1 MMFGNNNM
9 KINWQIK
16 KKRGNFRPR
25 LTYTITLESFEK
37 ELAIHAVRVE
47 SHIPMIP
54 SSHLSYCLPGEHERS
69 LSWKPDRYHVF
80 QVPYFK
86 IGYADGFI
94 RLPFKDSG
102 QYPEVVSSF
111 KKLREAYEK
120 KVRTVYAQPPLEQTG
135 SLDISEE
142 TRSRIAPMVTAS
154 RLLSLFG

>member
-1 MMFGNNNM
+1 M
-9 KINWQIK
+9 KVDWQIK

-25 LTYTITLESFEK
+25 LIYTITLESFEK
-37 ELAIHAVRVE
+37 KLAIHAVQVE

-54 SSHLSYCLPGEHERS
+54 SSHLSYCLPGEHERNP
-69 LSWKPDRYHVF
+69 SWKPDRYHVF

-86 IGYADGFI
+86 DGYTDGFI

-102 QYPEVVSSF
+102 HYPEVVSSF

-120 KVRTVYAQPPLEQTG
+120 KVISVYACPPLEQTG
-135 SLDISEE
+135 SLDISED
-142 TRSRIAPMVTAS
+142 TRSQIASRVTAD

>member
-1 MMFGNNNM
+1 ME
-9 KINWQIK
+9 INWQIK

-37 ELAIHAVRVE
+37 KLAIHAVQVE

-54 SSHLSYCLPGEHERS
+54 SSHLSYCLPGQHERI

-86 IGYADGFI
+86 DGYIDGFI

-111 KKLREAYEK
+111 KKLREEYEK
-120 KVRTVYAQPPLEQTG
+120 KMRSVYAHPPLEQTG
-135 SLDISEE
+135 SLDISED
-142 TRSRIAPMVTAS
+142 TRSRIASRVTAN

>member
-1 MMFGNNNM
+1 ME
-9 KINWQIK
+9 INWQIK

-37 ELAIHAVRVE
+37 KLAIHAVQVE
-47 SHIPMIP
+47 SHLPMIP
-54 SSHLSYCLPGEHERS
+54 SSHLSYCLPGQHERS
-69 LSWKPDRYHVF
+69 LSWKPGRYHVF

-86 IGYADGFI
+86 DGYIDGFI

-111 KKLREAYEK
+111 KKLREEYEK
-120 KVRTVYAQPPLEQTG
+120 KVRSVYAHPPLEQTC
-135 SLDISEE
+135 SLDISED
-142 TRSRIAPMVTAS
+142 TRSRIASRVTAS

>member
-1 MMFGNNNM
+1 M

-37 ELAIHAVRVE
+37 KLAIHAVQVE

-54 SSHLSYCLPGEHERS
+54 SSHLSYCMPGEHERS
-69 LSWKPDRYHVF
+69 PSWKPDRYHVF

-86 IGYADGFI
+86 DGYIDGFI

-102 QYPEVVSSF
+102 QYPEVVASF

-120 KVRTVYAQPPLEQTG
+120 KVISVYAHPPLEQTG
-135 SLDISEE
+135 SLDISKD
-142 TRSRIAPMVTAS
+142 TRSQIASRVTAD

>member
-1 MMFGNNNM
+1 M

-25 LTYTITLESFEK
+25 LIYTITLESFEK
-37 ELAIHAVRVE
+37 KLAIHAVQVE

-54 SSHLSYCLPGEHERS
+54 SSHLSYCLPGQHERS

-86 IGYADGFI
+86 DGYINGFL
-94 RLPFKDSG
+94 RLPFKNSG

-111 KKLREAYEK
+111 KKLREEYEK
-120 KVRTVYAQPPLEQTG
+120 KVRSVYAHPPLEQTG
-135 SLDISEE
+135 RLGISDD
-142 TRSRIAPMVTAS
+142 TRSRIASRVTAD

>member
-1 MMFGNNNM
+1 M

-25 LTYTITLESFEK
+25 LTYAITLESFEK
-37 ELAIHAVRVE
+37 ELAIHAVQVE

-54 SSHLSYCLPGEHERS
+54 RSHLSYCLPGQHERS
-69 LSWKPDRYHVF
+69 VSWKPHRYHVF

-86 IGYADGFI
+86 DGHMDGFI
-94 RLPFKDSG
+94 RLPFKESG

-111 KKLREAYEK
+111 KKLRKEYEK
-120 KVRTVYAQPPLEQTG
+120 KVCNVYAHPPMDQTG

-142 TRSRIAPMVTAS
+142 TRTRIASRVTAN
-154 RLLSLFG
+154 RLLSIFG

>member
-1 MMFGNNNM
+1 M

-37 ELAIHAVRVE
+37 KLAIHAVQVE

-69 LSWKPDRYHVF
+69 PSWAPDRYHVF

-86 IGYADGFI
+86 DGYTDGFI
-94 RLPFKDSG
+94 RLPFKESG

-120 KVRTVYAQPPLEQTG
+120 KVINVYAHPPLEQTG
-135 SLDISEE
+135 SLDISED
-142 TRSRIAPMVTAS
+142 TRSQISSRVTAD

>member
-1 MMFGNNNM
+1 M

-25 LTYTITLESFEK
+25 LTYTLTLESFEK
-37 ELAIHAVRVE
+37 ELAIHAVQVE
-47 SHIPMIP
+47 SHIPVIP

-86 IGYADGFI
+86 DGYTDGFI

-102 QYPEVVSSF
+102 QYPEVALSF
-111 KKLREAYEK
+111 KKLREEYEK
-120 KVRTVYAQPPLEQTG
+120 KVCNVYAHPPLEQAG

-142 TRSRIAPMVTAS
+142 TRTRIASRVTAS
-154 RLLSLFG
+154 RLLSLFS

>member
-1 MMFGNNNM
+1 M

-25 LTYTITLESFEK
+25 LLYTITLESFEK
-37 ELAIHAVRVE
+37 KLAIHAVQIQ

-69 LSWKPDRYHVF
+69 PSWKPDRYHVF

-86 IGYADGFI
+86 DGYTDGFI

-120 KVRTVYAQPPLEQTG
+120 KVQSVYAHPPLEQTG
-135 SLDISEE
+135 SLDISRE
-142 TRSRIAPMVTAS
+142 TQSQIASRVTAD
-154 RLLSLFG
+154 RLLALFG

>member
-1 MMFGNNNM
+1 MQ
-9 KINWQIK
+9 ITWQIK

-25 LTYTITLESFEK
+25 LTYKITLESFEK
-37 ELAIHAVRVE
+37 ELAIHAVQIE

-69 LSWKPDRYHVF
+69 RLWTPDRYHVL

-86 IGYADGFI
+86 DGFTNGFI
-94 RLPFKDSG
+94 RLPFKTSG

-111 KKLREAYEK
+111 EKLREEYEK
-120 KVRTVYAQPPLEQTG
+120 KVCSVYAHPPLEQTG
-135 SLDISEE
+135 RLDISDE
-142 TRSRIAPMVTAS
+142 TRSRIASRVTAD